1 MTWPRRV
8 TYGLWAVSAALLVL
22 AFMAVRDKGDPAGAW
37 VVGGVVLC
45 SAIPFAAGHLVTRH
59 DPSNWVG
66 PWLSA
71 AGANII
77 LQMAHGT
84 WAEALAEPPSDLVA
98 SAELLNLTQGIWM
111 GWFLPFAMVLLL
123 FPDGRPADAWG
134 RRTAIALPAL
144 VIAFN
149 LLLAIVPGPLTP
161 PLPDWPRPFG
171 THWIGYACIPVLIA
185 FYGALVAA
193 ALSTRRRY
201 RAASTDLERSRLRWM
216 FLSCLSVPAT
226 ILLCWA
232 GYLLT
237 GTPIIALGGLVAMNV
252 AIPAATLIAMLRH
265 DLYDVDKALVATA
278 AYSTLA
284 FGVVASYAVLS
295 AVIGRALGGDSAT
308 AAVISTVIVMIA
320 LLPARSLLLRVL
332 GRRLHP
338 RRERGVA
345 AVRSLVTAVHAG
357 DDHPE
362 RLEEVLRAGL
372 GDPGLRV
379 GYQRPG
385 STTFVDVDQQPVPAQ
400 GSTPITLAGNI
411 VGVIRPGDG
420 GAGIPDEVAREAGL
434 LAESVR
440 LRGELSEALSAVDA
454 SRRRLLSAGYEERR
468 RLEMDLH
475 DGAQQRLVS
484 LGMRLRVAQHRA
496 AGGDGPDLDALVDGA
511 VDELS
516 LAVTELRQIAHGL
529 RPSCLDDG
537 LAPAL
542 ESLTRSSALPL
553 DVTYAADDLP
563 DHVSLTAY
571 YVASEGV
578 ANAVKHAA
586 ASRVAVDVRQEESV
600 VHVAVRDDG
609 RGGARLTPGSGL
621 AMLSDRVNALG
632 GRLTVSSEPRGGTSI
647 EAVIPCA
654 S

>member
-8 TYGLWAVSAALLVL
+8 TYLLWAVSGALLVL
-22 AFMAVRDKGDPAGAW
+22 AVMAVRDKGDPAGAW
-37 VVGGVVLC
+37 LVGGVVLC
-45 SAIPFAAGHLVTRH
+45 SAVPFAAGHLATRH
-59 DPSNWVG
+59 DPANWVG
-66 PWLSA
+66 TWLTA
-71 AGANII
+71 AGANIV

-84 WAEALAEPPSDLVA
+84 WAEALAAPPSTLA
-98 SAELLNLTQGIWM
+98 SSAELLNLTQGIWM

-123 FPDGRPADAWG
+123 FPDGHPVDALA
-134 RRTAIALPAL
+134 RRTAIALPLLA
-144 VIAFN
+144 VAFN
-149 LLLAIVPGPLTP
+149 VLLAVAPGPLAP
-161 PLPDWPRPFG
+161 PLADWPRPFG
-171 THWIGYACIPVLIA
+171 THWIGYATIPVLIA
-185 FYGALVAA
+185 FYAGLVAA

-201 RAASTDLERSRLRWM
+201 RAAATALERERLRWM
-216 FLSCLSVPAT
+216 FLACLTVPAT

-232 GYLLT
+232 GFLLT
-237 GTPIIALGGLVAMNV
+237 GTPIVALGGLVAMNV
-252 AIPAATLIAMLRH
+252 AIPAATLVAMLRH

-278 AYSTLA
+278 AYSTLV
-284 FGVVASYAVLS
+284 FGVVAAYAVLS
-295 AVIGRALGGDSAT
+295 AVLGRALGGDSTT
-308 AAVISTVIVMIA
+308 AAVLATVVVMIA
-320 LLPARSLLLRVL
+320 LLPARSLLLEVL

-338 RRERGVA
+338 RRARGVA
-345 AVRSLVTAVHAG
+345 AVRLFVGAVHAG
-357 DDHPE
+357 DDEPE
-362 RLEEVLRAGL
+362 RLEEVLRVGL
-372 GDPGLRV
+372 RDPGLRV
-379 GYQRPG
+379 GYRRPG
-385 STTFVDVDQQPVPAQ
+385 SAAFVDVGGHQVPPGGGA
-400 GSTPITLAGNI
+400 PISLAGHV
-411 VGVIRPGDG
+411 VGMIRPGDG
-420 GAGIPDEVAREAGL
+420 SAGIPMEVAREAAL

-440 LRGELSEALSAVDA
+440 LRGELSQALTDVEA
-454 SRRRLLSAGYEERR
+454 SRRRLLQAGYEERR

-496 AGGDGPDLDALVDGA
+496 GTGEGVDLDRLVDGA
-511 VDELS
+511 VAELG
-516 LAVTELRQIAHGL
+516 LAVSELRQIAHGL

-563 DHVSLTAY
+563 EHVSLTAY

-586 ASRVAVDVRQEESV
+586 ASRVAVDVRQEASA

-609 RGGARLTPGSGL
+609 RGGARIAPGSGL
-621 AMLSDRVNALG
+621 AMLRDRVDALG
-632 GRLTVSSEPRGGTSI
+632 GRLTVMSDPHAGTSI